1 MELGFP
7 HLPPFGDAL
16 DWEVLGLGPETGPV
30 DATGPSPGSPGDR
43 TMLRSPAVLGIAF
56 VLSACATSA
65 PGPVSDTGPAET
77 VASTDVQRPL
87 HEPGTGLQGG
97 DTLPVRMHQGEMR
110 GGMGARMG
118 ADSAEAGMGHGMHH
132 RGEGM
137 QGGRGEGMHHQGH
150 GMQAGRGEGMH
161 HQGHGMQAGRGEG
174 MHRGGMQGQMG
185 ATAPRE
191 VPEDLQEGE
200 RIFKETCSVCH
211 TMDPPPNLAPPMS
224 HVARHLRQEFD
235 DEDAAVA
242 HVVGYLPAPARERSI
257 LPDMPHERFGL
268 MPPQPLPTELLEAV
282 GRYVW
287 FLGGES

>member
-1 MELGFP
+1 
-7 HLPPFGDAL
+7 
-16 DWEVLGLGPETGPV
+16 
-30 DATGPSPGSPGDR
+30 
-43 TMLRSPAVLGIAF
+43 MLRSPAVLGIAF

-65 PGPVSDTGPAET
+65 PGPDGDTGPAET
-77 VASTDVQRPL
+77 VPATDAQRPL

-137 QGGRGEGMHHQGH
+137 Q
-150 GMQAGRGEGMH
+150 AGRGEGMH
-161 HQGHGMQAGRGEG
+161 HQGEGMHRQGMGEG
-174 MHRGGMQGQMG
+174 MGRGGMQGQMG
-185 ATAPRE
+185 ATDQRE

-200 RIFKETCSVCH
+200 RIFKEICSVCH

-235 DEDAAVA
+235 TEEAAVA
-242 HVVGYLPAPARERSI
+242 HVVEYLPAPARERSI

-268 MPPQPLPTELLEAV
+268 MAPQPLPTELLEAV

>member
-1 MELGFP
+1 
-7 HLPPFGDAL
+7 
-16 DWEVLGLGPETGPV
+16 
-30 DATGPSPGSPGDR
+30 
-43 TMLRSPAVLGIAF
+43 MLRSPAVLGIAF

-65 PGPVSDTGPAET
+65 PGPDGDTGPAET
-77 VASTDVQRPL
+77 VPATDAQRPL

-137 QGGRGEGMHHQGH
+137 QAGRGEGMHHQGE

-161 HQGHGMQAGRGEG
+161 HQGEGMQAGRGEG
-174 MHRGGMQGQMG
+174 MHHQGEGMQAGRGEGMHHQGEGMHRQGMGEGMGRGGMQGQMG
-185 ATAPRE
+185 ATDQRE

-200 RIFKETCSVCH
+200 RIFKEICSVCH

-235 DEDAAVA
+235 TEEAAVA
-242 HVVGYLPAPARERSI
+242 HVVEYLPAPARERSI

-268 MPPQPLPTELLEAV
+268 MAPQPLPTELLEAV